1 MNILLIS
8 GHGANDCGAVGYG
21 VEREETRRVT
31 NRLAELLR
39 PYMNVIMYPQNRNA
53 YDDVYNGC
61 FQVSLANI
69 DYVFE
74 VHFNSSDNP
83 TARGT
88 EIWVTPMENGTSVEQ
103 HIVNKLASV
112 GFTNRGVKSEYF
124 AVITHC
130 KNRGVSS
137 ALVETCFI
145 SNKADMDKYNT
156 NFNSVCSA
164 MAKGIVEGFGM
175 SYKESVQNATKSK
188 YEYKR
193 AIKSKAKKY
202 ETTKRTLQGEIV
214 KSSEELMIANFLFAH
229 GVAYEYERLYPYE
242 TNDQYRKQYRPDF
255 YLKDYDI
262 YLEHFGINK
271 DGKCPQLSTSEE
283 HKYLEDMEWKHEIHK
298 RNNTKLIE
306 TFSWYQKDGILL
318 EKLAEI
324 LSESGVKLQQPDYVD
339 IYKNVYNDATDEC
352 FKSFINLCSTFINL
366 FKAKGLKKDDL
377 DEILAVPVFGLSN
390 SFMRTRQALF
400 KDIITNILDSYEKF
414 LKKQKKIKK
423 NPEYGTNHT

>member
-31 NRLAELLR
+31 NKLAELLR

-88 EIWVTPMENGTSVEQ
+88 EIYVTPMEIGTIVEQ
-103 HIVNKLASV
+103 KIVNNLASV
-112 GFTNRGVKSEYF
+112 GFNNRGVKSEYF

-130 KNRGVSS
+130 KNSGVCS

-145 SNKADMDKYNT
+145 SNKADMDKYNV

-175 SYKESVQNATKSK
+175 TYKAPEVTKVDTSNK
-188 YEYKR
+188 IEYK
-193 AIKSKAKKY
+193 AMI
-202 ETTKRTLQGEIV
+202 QNVGWQPV
-214 KSSEELMIANFLFAH
+214 KSNGQTAGTTGQAKRLEALWIKYTGKGKITFASH
-229 GVAYEYERLYPYE
+229 IQNKGWTTDRTSGESTGTVDMAYRMEAIRMKLEGS
-242 TNDQYRKQYRPDF
+242 DKKIQYRVHIEGTGWTKWCTNNEVAGTIGQSKR
-255 YLKDYDI
+255 I
-262 YLEHFGINK
+262 EAI
-271 DGKCPQLSTSEE
+271 
-283 HKYLEDMEWKHEIHK
+283 EI
-298 RNNTKLIE
+298 RL
-306 TFSWYQKDGILL
+306 
-318 EKLAEI
+318 
-324 LSESGVKLQQPDYVD
+324 V
-339 IYKNVYNDATDEC
+339 
-352 FKSFINLCSTFINL
+352 
-366 FKAKGLKKDDL
+366 
-377 DEILAVPVFGLSN
+377 
-390 SFMRTRQALF
+390 
-400 KDIITNILDSYEKF
+400 
-414 LKKQKKIKK
+414 
-423 NPEYGTNHT
+423 

>member
-31 NRLAELLR
+31 NRLAELLKT
-39 PYMNVIMYPQNRNA
+39 YMNVVTYPQNRNA

-83 TARGT
+83 TANGT
-88 EIWVTPMENGTSVEQ
+88 EVWVTPMENGTSVEQ

-145 SNKADMDKYNT
+145 SNKADMDTYNT
-156 NFNSVCSA
+156 KFNSVCSA

-175 SYKESVQNATKSK
+175 TYKTQEATKMNTSDK
-188 YEYKR
+188 IEYKAMIQNVGWQPVKSNGQTAGTTGQAKR
-193 AIKSKAKKY
+193 LEALWIKYTGKGKITFASHIQNKGW
-202 ETTKRTLQGEIV
+202 TTDRTSGEITGTV
-214 KSSEELMIANFLFAH
+214 DM
-229 GVAYEYERLYPYE
+229 AYRMEAIRMKLEGS
-242 TNDQYRKQYRPDF
+242 DKKIQYRVHIEGTGWTKWCTNNEVAGTIGQSKR
-255 YLKDYDI
+255 I
-262 YLEHFGINK
+262 EAI
-271 DGKCPQLSTSEE
+271 
-283 HKYLEDMEWKHEIHK
+283 EI
-298 RNNTKLIE
+298 RL
-306 TFSWYQKDGILL
+306 
-318 EKLAEI
+318 
-324 LSESGVKLQQPDYVD
+324 V
-339 IYKNVYNDATDEC
+339 
-352 FKSFINLCSTFINL
+352 
-366 FKAKGLKKDDL
+366 
-377 DEILAVPVFGLSN
+377 
-390 SFMRTRQALF
+390 
-400 KDIITNILDSYEKF
+400 
-414 LKKQKKIKK
+414 
-423 NPEYGTNHT
+423 

>member
-39 PYMNVIMYPQNRNA
+39 PYMNVVMYPQNRNA

-88 EIWVTPMENGTSVEQ
+88 EIWVTPMESGTSVEQ

-175 SYKESVQNATKSK
+175 TYKTQEANKVDTSNKIEYKAMVQNVGWQPVKSNGQTAGTTGQAKRLEALWIK
-188 YEYKR
+188 YTGKGKLTFSSHVQNIGWTSE
-193 AIKSKAKKY
+193 
-202 ETTKRTLQGEIV
+202 RTSGEITGTV
-214 KSSEELMIANFLFAH
+214 DMAYRMEAIRMRLEGSNKKLEYRVHIEGTGWTKWCSNDE
-229 GVAYEYERLYPYE
+229 VAGTVGQGKRIEAISIRL
-242 TNDQYRKQYRPDF
+242 
-255 YLKDYDI
+255 
-262 YLEHFGINK
+262 
-271 DGKCPQLSTSEE
+271 
-283 HKYLEDMEWKHEIHK
+283 
-298 RNNTKLIE
+298 
-306 TFSWYQKDGILL
+306 
-318 EKLAEI
+318 
-324 LSESGVKLQQPDYVD
+324 V
-339 IYKNVYNDATDEC
+339 
-352 FKSFINLCSTFINL
+352 
-366 FKAKGLKKDDL
+366 
-377 DEILAVPVFGLSN
+377 
-390 SFMRTRQALF
+390 
-400 KDIITNILDSYEKF
+400 
-414 LKKQKKIKK
+414 
-423 NPEYGTNHT
+423 

>member
-8 GHGANDCGAVGYG
+8 GHGASDCGAVGYG

-39 PYMNVIMYPQNRNA
+39 PYMNVIMYPQSRNA

-88 EIWVTPMENGTSVEQ
+88 EVWVTPMENGTSVEQ

-145 SNKADMDKYNT
+145 SNKADMDTYNT
-156 NFNSVCSA
+156 KFNSVCSA

-175 SYKESVQNATKSK
+175 QYKTQEVTKVDTSNKIEYKAMVQNVGWQPVKSNGQTAGTTGQAKRLEALWIK
-188 YEYKR
+188 YTGKGKITF
-193 AIKSKAKKY
+193 ASHIQNKGW
-202 ETTKRTLQGEIV
+202 TTDRTSGEITGTV
-214 KSSEELMIANFLFAH
+214 DM
-229 GVAYEYERLYPYE
+229 AYRMEAIRMKLEGS
-242 TNDQYRKQYRPDF
+242 DKKIQYRVH
-255 YLKDYDI
+255 I
-262 YLEHFGINK
+262 EGIGWTKWCTNNEVAGTIGQAK
-271 DGKCPQLSTSEE
+271 RIEAI
-283 HKYLEDMEWKHEIHK
+283 EI
-298 RNNTKLIE
+298 RL
-306 TFSWYQKDGILL
+306 
-318 EKLAEI
+318 
-324 LSESGVKLQQPDYVD
+324 V
-339 IYKNVYNDATDEC
+339 
-352 FKSFINLCSTFINL
+352 
-366 FKAKGLKKDDL
+366 
-377 DEILAVPVFGLSN
+377 
-390 SFMRTRQALF
+390 
-400 KDIITNILDSYEKF
+400 
-414 LKKQKKIKK
+414 
-423 NPEYGTNHT
+423 